1 MSGSK
6 ISCRSARFGRSVW
19 MQKLSTILTLLVP
32 LALGSVN
39 MPSVP
44 EFKRPGSVK
53 LPQAPEGSKPVT
65 KPATP
70 AQPANDTAASA
81 ACMTAEEKKLLD
93 LINNY
98 RRGKGLPVLM
108 ATRSMVQVA
117 QTHAKD
123 LAENQP
129 ASGACNMHSW
139 SAKGKWSACCY
150 TSDHA
155 KAACMWKKPA
165 ELSSYKG
172 NGFEISAG
180 SGGGAIDAATAL
192 RVWQG
197 SSGHNA
203 VIVNG
208 GMWNKAWNAF
218 GVGIYRGYAVGWFG
232 HEADSAGAAAV
243 CK

>member
-1 MSGSK
+1 
-6 ISCRSARFGRSVW
+6 
-19 MQKLSTILTLLVP
+19 MQKILILSTFVIP
-32 LALGSVN
+32 LALGSVS
-39 MPSVP
+39 MPNVP
-44 EFKRPGSVK
+44 EFKKPGSPN
-53 LPQAPEGSKPVT
+53 LPQAPESSKPVT
-65 KPATP
+65 KPTVP
-70 AQPANDTAASA
+70 AQPVESGTT

-98 RRGKGLPVLM
+98 RRGKGLPALT
-108 ATRSMVQVA
+108 ATRSLVQVA

-123 LAENQP
+123 LAENHP
-129 ASGACNMHSW
+129 VSGACNMHSW

-155 KAACMWKKPA
+155 KAACMWKKPS
-165 ELSSYKG
+165 ELSTYKG

-180 SGGGAIDAATAL
+180 SSGAIDATTAL

-197 SSGHNA
+197 SAGHNA

-218 GVGIYRGYAVGWFG
+218 GVGIYHGYAVGWFG
-232 HEADSAGAAAV
+232 HEADSAGAAAI

>member
-1 MSGSK
+1 
-6 ISCRSARFGRSVW
+6 
-19 MQKLSTILTLLVP
+19 
-32 LALGSVN
+32 

-44 EFKRPGSVK
+44 EFKRPGSPK
-53 LPQAPEGSKPVT
+53 LPQVPEGSKPVT

-70 AQPANDTAASA
+70 AQPAKDTAAGA

-98 RRGKGLPVLM
+98 RKSKGLPVLV
-108 ATRSMVQVA
+108 ATPSMQLVA

-123 LAENQP
+123 LAENHP

-139 SAKGKWSACCY
+139 SAQGKWSPCCY
-150 TSDHA
+150 TSDHKQA
-155 KAACMWKKPA
+155 SCMWKKPS

-180 SGGGAIDAATAL
+180 SSGSSMDASTAL
-192 RVWQG
+192 KLWQG

-203 VIVNG
+203 VIING
-208 GMWNKAWNAF
+208 GMWNKPWKAF
-218 GVGIYRGYAVGWFG
+218 GVGVYRGYAVGWFG
-232 HEADSAGAAAV
+232 HEADAAGSAAV

>member
-1 MSGSK
+1 
-6 ISCRSARFGRSVW
+6 
-19 MQKLSTILTLLVP
+19 MQKILVLFTLVIP
-32 LALGSVN
+32 LALGSVT
-39 MPSVP
+39 MPGVP
-44 EFKRPGSVK
+44 EYKRPEAVK
-53 LPQAPEGSKPVT
+53 LPQTPEGSKPVT
-65 KPATP
+65 KPANAVTP
-70 AQPANDTAASA
+70 AQPPSAPVASS

-98 RRGKGLPVLM
+98 RRGKGLPALT

-123 LAENQP
+123 LAENHP

-139 SAKGKWSACCY
+139 STKGKWSACCY

-155 KAACMWKKPA
+155 KATCMWKKPS
-165 ELSSYKG
+165 ELTSYKG
-172 NGFEISAG
+172 NAFEISAG
-180 SGGGAIDAATAL
+180 AGGGSIDATTAL

-203 VIVNG
+203 VIINS

-218 GVGIYRGYAVGWFG
+218 GVGIHNGYAVGWFG
-232 HEADSAGAAAV
+232 HEADSAGVAAV

>member
-1 MSGSK
+1 
-6 ISCRSARFGRSVW
+6 
-19 MQKLSTILTLLVP
+19 
-32 LALGSVN
+32 
-39 MPSVP
+39 
-44 EFKRPGSVK
+44 
-53 LPQAPEGSKPVT
+53 
-65 KPATP
+65 
-70 AQPANDTAASA
+70 
-81 ACMTAEEKKLLD
+81 MTAEEKKLFD

-98 RRGKGLPVLM
+98 RRGKGLPALT

-123 LAENQP
+123 LAENKP

-150 TSDHA
+150 TSDHK
-155 KAACMWKKPA
+155 KASCMWKKPS
-165 ELSSYKG
+165 ELSTYKG

-180 SGGGAIDAATAL
+180 SSGGSIDAATAL

-208 GMWNKAWNAF
+208 GMWNKQWKAF

-232 HEADSAGAAAV
+232 HDTDPAGTAV
-243 CK
+243 LCK